1 MLTAANVSSEMAVNY
16 FIKNYYHQGKSRWS
30 GEGAVKLGL
39 SGAVEN
45 QQAFKNVIEGRS
57 PNGHEQL
64 NTRVLKPDERR
75 AALDCTFSAPKSVSL
90 MALVGGDERLIAAHH
105 QALKKVLTLMEQRY
119 AITRVTQGDSRYR
132 VNTANLVVAEFD
144 HIESRSLDP
153 HLHSHCLVM
162 NTTEASGKWMSLINS
177 EIFANKKFLGMAYQ
191 SYLATEVIKL
201 GYEVEPRQHG
211 QFEIKGFKE
220 QDLEAFSKRRQ
231 QIIGTGA
238 STTWAEREKI
248 WDTTRQRKQK
258 VTESELKSLWHE
270 EAAALGI
277 SFVQPSEP
285 NSFVQDSFS
294 QQTLEDALDNAIAH
308 CSERNVAFK
317 QEDLEKF
324 ILRERLFTD
333 VTAIEPLIK
342 QHQELIALPG
352 MQLQYTT
359 WAAVKRELATIE
371 LMQSGQSKV
380 NPICSKE
387 VIERQLEKTSLNLGQ
402 RQAVSLAAT
411 TTDQFI
417 AWQGVAGAGK
427 TFALKELNAIAL
439 AQGYT
444 VKGFAPSS
452 MAAKVL
458 SEELGIHS
466 ETVASL
472 LVGEPA
478 QVVEANQIW
487 IVDEAGLLSAKDAHA
502 LLERATLLGARLL
515 LVGDTKQLSAVEAGN
530 PFKSLQQ
537 AGIQTAHLTQSNRQ
551 RNPELKIA
559 VDLLAD
565 GRVEA
570 GFKQLET
577 IGSILEVSP
586 DTKLETIAADYIALA
601 KEQRARTLVLAGT
614 NVEKLALTQ
623 AIRGK
628 LKEEGSLG
636 ATANISQLQAKNLTL
651 VQMRYTHN
659 FELGD
664 VVMPTRNYKRR
675 GLEKGQI
682 YEVVSKD
689 LDRLT
694 LRTSAGTHLE
704 VDTNFDKAVYQCDEI
719 EIAVG
724 DCLQWK
730 KNDRQ
735 LQRRNGQEFIV
746 TAIEGDS
753 AQIEYKDTKITETI
767 NLKLAQNLDYAL
779 VSTIYS
785 SQGKTTDLALIA
797 ADYTIGQES
806 FYVAISRA
814 RHNVKLYTKD
824 KSELLELAHSSK
836 AKDNALELL
845 MNSLKVELQQKSQS
859 EAITAS
865 VSPRANQP
873 IVKLEVAIAE
883 PVLKAQP
890 PITEQVSLSV
900 SQPVSRT
907 APLVTTSL
915 ETVAKPTLKEKHRD
929 DRKSPVFEKPVLK
942 TAVPTEPFWTPNQ
955 TEKIPNFIEPKHW
968 QEFES
973 SAIHPNIT
981 ALNFESLQFNY
992 TGGEH
997 EAWERLMVS
1006 EKLNRTNTGRLTDGF
1021 IRAYSHLDAG
1031 GWWCDAGVDART
1043 FADLK
1048 PGEKP
1053 PIKRWGCYKPNQ
1065 PRPKKDE
1072 SGQIIEGKFIKYEH
1086 PPKVDLSIF
1095 LLNVPD
1101 QIAERIY
1108 SKHKINPSVS
1118 DRQSG
1123 FWYCVWKH
1131 NIPCAIAEGAKKAA
1145 SLLSQ
1150 GHAAIGLPG
1159 ISAGYRTPKD
1169 EFGKKIGKSYLHEEL
1184 AVFATPSREI
1194 KFCFDYETKPET
1206 KLNIERDISVT
1217 GRLLQKAGARV
1228 KVVSLPGPSKGVDD
1242 FIVASGPLAYE
1253 KLSHQAMKLRDWQQ
1267 HNQHS
1272 KVAAIEPLKLQFKES
1287 SLQQTSPNQPIGQT
1301 HDNQQQPNPDTVLN
1315 REDRG
1320 IINLSRETE
1329 QEFRAV
1335 RNQKLSTHRENS
1347 ELRGSPA
1354 TEVERVLT
1362 AVSRDIEC
1370 QEIEQLGAISARIN
1384 PSSTDGRLR
1393 GQRAANFSRQVNPE
1407 DSAIID
1413 GAASD
1418 VSFEQNGNAKR
1429 PTTEQLLNAITENIQ
1444 QSVVDDAL
1452 VETLPQLTE
1461 QLYGYQQHFLG
1472 ARTRLDDFGA
1482 VIASIEQ
1489 QISSKRTVD
1498 VISDFIEQSVVEST
1512 LITLLPELLEQLS
1525 QGSQQLAHRTAI
1537 AQQSE
1542 LSSSQKTVWAIAEN
1556 IEQSLVE
1563 STLSI
1568 ALPLLIKQLSP
1579 LRQQQKGVRSRFD
1592 DLEAVITQIEQRLS
1606 SQRVIDAITQNV
1618 EYSAVS
1624 SALTVTLPQLIKQFS
1639 PLRQQL
1645 KKGIATFDKI
1655 FTAIEPLS
1663 QRLDLQKTIDIIA
1676 EDIEQL
1682 AVESALSE
1690 TLPQLIDQLSQ
1701 HHQHISGRIT
1711 KFDDLETAISQFEQH
1726 LSTKKTVLSVVE
1738 NIEQSLV
1745 ESALAE
1751 TLPRLIEQL
1760 SKTCQQQK
1768 ALKPAFDKIST
1779 RIEHEIQYLSSQR
1792 AVDVIA
1798 QNIEQ
1803 SLVESIITETLP
1815 QLIKQLSQTCQQ
1827 LKGRTTFDGLGVAI
1841 TQIQQRLDSQ
1851 KTVDTIIE
1859 NIEDSA
1865 VESALTGTLPQL
1877 IKQFSQTCQQ
1887 LKGTRTK
1894 FENLETAITQFEQ
1907 RLDSQRIIDP
1917 ILENIEDSAVE
1928 SALTETLPQL
1938 IKQFSQYHQQ
1948 LKGGKTRFHGLEAAI
1963 TQIEQQLSSQRT
1975 ILSIA
1980 QSIEQSLVESIITET
1995 LPQLIK
2001 QLSQFSQQLKGG
2013 KTTFN
2018 QFQQL
2023 LDNELIGY
2031 LTQKTRTSEHLVLNA
2046 ISDYVA
2052 QETVASYETVSAL
2065 SKLKEL
2071 LGMSQSQTLTEFTT
2085 ALQKVL
2091 ELIENLEDHQNHE
2104 EENVQPLSLRLTTNI
2119 EVETELS
2126 KESVKL
2132 HLKKMIQ
2139 GLAREQLAEVVM
2151 EVGKYVKGEKVTEKK
2166 VSELFTSVTTDAKAL
2181 SFEQKMNIVRQLI
2194 KDDKPSIMKR
2204 LGINSPSPD
2213 DNEEHLRFRR

>member
-1 MLTAANVSSEMAVNY
+1 MKAWENVPANDLN
-16 FIKNYYHQGKSRWS
+16 
-30 GEGAVKLGL
+30 L
-39 SGAVEN
+39 SHV
-45 QQAFKNVIEGRS
+45 
-57 PNGHEQL
+57 L
-64 NTRVLKPDERR
+64 NL
-75 AALDCTFSAPKSVSL
+75 
-90 MALVGGDERLIAAHH
+90 
-105 QALKKVLTLMEQRY
+105 
-119 AITRVTQGDSRYR
+119 
-132 VNTANLVVAEFD
+132 
-144 HIESRSLDP
+144 
-153 HLHSHCLVM
+153 
-162 NTTEASGKWMSLINS
+162 
-177 EIFANKKFLGMAYQ
+177 
-191 SYLATEVIKL
+191 
-201 GYEVEPRQHG
+201 
-211 QFEIKGFKE
+211 
-220 QDLEAFSKRRQ
+220 
-231 QIIGTGA
+231 
-238 STTWAEREKI
+238 
-248 WDTTRQRKQK
+248 
-258 VTESELKSLWHE
+258 
-270 EAAALGI
+270 
-277 SFVQPSEP
+277 
-285 NSFVQDSFS
+285 
-294 QQTLEDALDNAIAH
+294 AIAH
-308 CSERNVAFK
+308 CSERNVAFT

-324 ILRERLFTD
+324 VLEERLATD

-342 QHQELIALPG
+342 SHQELIGLPG
-352 MQLQYTT
+352 LTHQFTT
-359 WAAVKRELATIE
+359 MTAVRRELATIE
-371 LMQSGQSKV
+371 LMQQTQGNV
-380 NPICSKE
+380 NPISHPE
-387 VIERQLEKTSLNLGQ
+387 VVESLLENTLLNKGQ
-402 RQAVSLAAT
+402 REAVELAAT
-411 TTDQFI
+411 TSDQFI

-427 TFALKELNAIAL
+427 TFALKELKAIARD
-439 AQGYT
+439 AGYT
-444 VKGFAPSS
+444 IIGFAPSS
-452 MAAKVL
+452 SAAKVL
-458 SEELGIHS
+458 SEELKIQS
-466 ETVASL
+466 ETVARL
-472 LVGEPA
+472 LVSEPPP
-478 QVVEANQIW
+478 QIEPNQIW

-502 LLERATLLGARLL
+502 LLQRATLLKARVI
-515 LVGDTKQLSAVEAGN
+515 LVGDTRQLSAVSAGN

-537 AGIQTAHLTQSNRQ
+537 AGIKTAHLNESLRQ
-551 RNPELKIA
+551 KDPQLKLA
-559 VDLLAD
+559 VDLIAD
-565 GRVEA
+565 GRIEA
-570 GFKQLET
+570 GFERLEAN
-577 IGSILEVSP
+577 GSILSIDSFSKIEQ
-586 DTKLETIAADYIALA
+586 IANDYIVGTP
-601 KEQRARTLVLAGT
+601 EQRLKTLVLAGT
-614 NVEKLALTQ
+614 NTERLALTQ
-623 AIRGK
+623 AIRSK
-628 LKEEGSLG
+628 LKGEGTLG
-636 ATANISQLQAKNLTL
+636 ETATITQLQTKNLTK
-651 VQMRYTHN
+651 VQMRFAHN
-659 FELGD
+659 FEIGD
-664 VVMPTRNYKRR
+664 VVMPTRDYKRR
-675 GLEKGQI
+675 GLDKGKL
-682 YEVVSKD
+682 YEVVGRTTDK
-689 LDRLT
+689 LT
-694 LRTSAGTHLE
+694 LIGDNGQVMD
-704 VDTNFDKAVYQCDEI
+704 VDTAFDKAVYQSHQI

-724 DCLQWK
+724 DRLQWK
-730 KNDRQ
+730 KNVRQ
-735 LQRRNGQEFIV
+735 LGRRNGQEFTV
-746 TAIEGDS
+746 TAIDLNIVQIKYADERTES
-753 AQIEYKDTKITETI
+753 ISLAQ
-767 NLKLAQNLDYAL
+767 AQNLDYAL
-779 VSTIYS
+779 VSTTYS
-785 SQGKTTDLALIA
+785 SQGKTADRVLIS
-797 ADYTIGQES
+797 ADFTIGQES
-806 FYVAISRA
+806 FYVAASRA
-814 RHNVKLYTKD
+814 RHELKIYTED
-824 KSELLELAHSSK
+824 PTRLVELAQQSK
-836 AKDNALELL
+836 AKENALELL
-845 MNSLKVELQQKSQS
+845 RKQIQKSTIEQHQ
-859 EAITAS
+859 AITINIS
-865 VSPRANQP
+865 
-873 IVKLEVAIAE
+873 
-883 PVLKAQP
+883 
-890 PITEQVSLSV
+890 
-900 SQPVSRT
+900 
-907 APLVTTSL
+907 AP
-915 ETVAKPTLKEKHRD
+915 
-929 DRKSPVFEKPVLK
+929 FEKPVLK
-942 TAVPTEPFWTPNQ
+942 QETTVSTPFVGPIVKSVASSRTTSHDSSIKVLKVLPVLKETPNYNTLESVFSKPVLKSPVPTEPFWTPNQ

-992 TGGEH
+992 AGGEH

-1021 IRAYSHLDAG
+1021 IRTYSHLDAG

-1053 PIKRWGCYKPNQ
+1053 PIKRWGCYKPNT
-1065 PRPKKDE
+1065 PRPKKDDH
-1072 SGQIIEGKFIKYEH
+1072 GQIIEGKFIKYEH
-1086 PPKVDLSIF
+1086 PPKVELSIF
-1095 LLNVPD
+1095 LLNVPED
-1101 QIAERIY
+1101 IAERIY
-1108 SKHKINPSVS
+1108 SKHKVNPTQQE
-1118 DRQSG
+1118 RKSG

-1217 GRLLQKAGARV
+1217 GRLLQKLGARV
-1228 KVVSLPGPSKGVDD
+1228 KIVSLPGPSKGVDD

-1253 KLSHQAMKLRDWQQ
+1253 KLSHEAMKLRDWQQ

-1272 KVAAIEPLKLQFKES
+1272 KVAAIEPPKLQLKES

-1301 HDNQQQPNPDTVLN
+1301 HDNQQQPNPDTVIN

-1335 RNQKLSTHRENS
+1335 RNQQLSTHRKNS

-1354 TEVERVLT
+1354 TEVERLLT

-1370 QEIEQLGAISARIN
+1370 QEVLELRAISARIN
-1384 PSSTDGRLR
+1384 PSSTDDWLR
-1393 GQRAANFSRQVNPE
+1393 GQRATNFSRQVNPE

-1429 PTTEQLLNAITENIQ
+1429 PTTEQLLNAITEDIQ

-1461 QLYGYQQHFLG
+1461 QLYGYQQHLLG

-1489 QISSKRTVD
+1489 QILSKRTVD

-1512 LITLLPELLEQLS
+1512 LTTLLPQLLEQLS
-1525 QGSQQLAHRTAI
+1525 QGSQQLAHTTAI

-1556 IEQSLVE
+1556 IEYLAVSSALTE
-1563 STLSI
+1563 TL
-1568 ALPLLIKQLSP
+1568 PQLIEQLSP

-1606 SQRVIDAITQNV
+1606 SQKAIDAITQNV

-1690 TLPQLIDQLSQ
+1690 TLPQLIEQLSQ

-1726 LSTKKTVLSVVE
+1726 LSTKKTVLSVLE

-1792 AVDVIA
+1792 TVDAIA

-1815 QLIKQLSQTCQQ
+1815 QLIEQLSKTC
-1827 LKGRTTFDGLGVAI
+1827 LSHKGRTTFEGLGVAI
-1841 TQIQQRLDSQ
+1841 TQIEQRLDSQ
-1851 KTVDTIIE
+1851 KTVDQIIE
-1859 NIEDSA
+1859 NIEYSA
-1865 VESALTGTLPQL
+1865 VESAL
-1877 IKQFSQTCQQ
+1877 I
-1887 LKGTRTK
+1887 
-1894 FENLETAITQFEQ
+1894 
-1907 RLDSQRIIDP
+1907 
-1917 ILENIEDSAVE
+1917 
-1928 SALTETLPQL
+1928 ETLPQL
-1938 IKQFSQYHQQ
+1938 IEQLSQYHQQ

-1963 TQIEQQLSSQRT
+1963 TQIEQQLSSQRTILSIVEDIEYSAVESTLTETLPQLIKQFSQYHQQLKGGETRFHGLEAAITQIEQRLDSQRT

-2001 QLSQFSQQLKGG
+2001 QLSQFSQQLKVG

-2023 LDNELIGY
+2023 LDNEFVGY
-2031 LTQKTRTSEHLVLNA
+2031 LTQKTRTSEHLALNA

-2071 LGMSQSQTLTEFTT
+2071 LGVSQSQTYTEFTT
-2085 ALQKVL
+2085 ALQKIL
-2091 ELIENLEDHQNHE
+2091 DLTEKWGHHQNHSQG
-2104 EENVQPLSLRLTTNI
+2104 NVQSLSI
-2119 EVETELS
+2119 EVETELL
-2126 KESVKL
+2126 KESVKS
-2132 HLKKMIQ
+2132 HIKQIIH
-2139 GLAREQLAEVVM
+2139 GLDIERLAALVM
-2151 EVGKYVKGEKVTEKK
+2151 EVGKYVKGEKVTGAK

-2181 SFEQKMNIVRQLI
+2181 TFEQKMNIVRQLI
-2194 KDDKPSIMKR
+2194 KDEKPSIMKR
-2204 LGINSPSPD
+2204 LGINSPSPN